1 MKQFSKVAGA
11 AVAVTL
17 GLACA
22 ALGQQVPNRIY
33 REGSNWTQ
41 VVSGNVAAARNL
53 RIKTEFGSVH
63 VRGGSQPGIEYV
75 FRNLSNTS
83 SEDRARRQFESYK
96 VNSYV
101 RGDTAYIVAEAE
113 GGASHSRC
121 SGEFTIDVP
130 RDIASVRIETD
141 GGTVVASNIAGR
153 LDAETGG
160 GSIKVDEI
168 GGPVSAQT
176 GGDFID
182 IGSVGGDVNVETG
195 GGKITIR
202 DAKGKISAQTGG
214 GNIVIMS
221 GQQGA
226 TLEAGGGN
234 ILVKQIMGMLKVST
248 GGGNIDLGDIGGPV
262 EMDTGGGSIRLA
274 SAKGLVRAETGAGRI
289 ELNGVPAARAETGAG
304 GIVAKF
310 ISGGERADSALETSV
325 GDITVYLAPDVAMS
339 VRASIEMANGHRI
352 TSDFPEIHVTSEGDW
367 PGARTASA
375 EGSLNG
381 GGPLL
386 KLRTS
391 SGDFRILRAGR

>member
-1 MKQFSKVAGA
+1 LKQFSKFAGSA
-11 AVAVTL
+11 TVLTL
-17 GLACA
+17 ALACV
-22 ALGQQVPNRIY
+22 ALGQQNQNRIY
-33 REGSNWTQ
+33 QEGSNWAQ
-41 VVSGNVAAARNL
+41 VVSGSLAAAKNL
-53 RIKTEFGSVH
+53 RIKTEFGSVR
-63 VRGGSQPGIEYV
+63 VRGGSQSGIEYV

-83 SEDRARRQFESYK
+83 SEDRARRLLGSYK

-101 RGDTAYIVAEAE
+101 RGDTAYIVAETE
-113 GGASHSRC
+113 GGRSHSRC

-130 RDIASVRIETD
+130 QQMSSVRIETD
-141 GGTVVASNIAGR
+141 GGSVVANNIAGR
-153 LDAETGG
+153 VDAETGG
-160 GSIKVDEI
+160 GSIKVDDI
-168 GGPVSAQT
+168 GGPLSAQT
-176 GGDFID
+176 GGDYID

-202 DAKGKISAQTGG
+202 DAKGKITAQTGG

-226 TLEAGGGN
+226 VLEAGGGN

-310 ISGGERADSALETSV
+310 ISGGERADSTLETSV
-325 GDITVYLAPDVAMS
+325 GDITVYVAPDVAMS
-339 VRASIEMANGHRI
+339 IRASIEVANGHRI
-352 TSDFPEIHVTSEGDW
+352 TSEFPDIHVTTEGDW
-367 PGARTASA
+367 PGARTVSA
-375 EGSLNG
+375 EGQLNG

-391 SGDFRILRAGR
+391 SGDIRILRAGR